1 MGGKTCLRLLLAGV
15 LFSVSSLVFGTCL
28 LLAFYGIEVQL
39 WVMWMIAG
47 ISVLCLVLSLVM
59 VALSPEETSVH
70 GEAEHFRDKV
80 RPRSDCF
87 AVRTGN
93 APEPLS
99 TIINPGSRWR

>member
-1 MGGKTCLRLLLAGV
+1 MGGKTCLRLLLSGV
-15 LFSVSSLVFGTCL
+15 LFSASSLVFGTCL

-47 ISVLCLVLSLVM
+47 ISVLCLVLSLGM
-59 VALSPEETSVH
+59 VALSPEETQVN
-70 GEAEHFRDKV
+70 GESEHFRDKEQ
-80 RPRSDCF
+80 PPSDRF

-93 APEPLS
+93 APGPLS